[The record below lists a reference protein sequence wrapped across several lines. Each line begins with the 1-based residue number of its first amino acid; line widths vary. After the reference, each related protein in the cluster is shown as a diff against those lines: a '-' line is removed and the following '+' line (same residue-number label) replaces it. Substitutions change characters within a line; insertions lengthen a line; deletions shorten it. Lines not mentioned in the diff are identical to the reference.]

1 MPQKTPY
8 IPDFNI
14 VEQCGQGGSSTVWL
28 GVDYD
33 GIRRAIRIIDLVR
46 GRSREQI
53 EAEKNAISLYRNV
66 ANRHENLLDILYIG
80 KTNEYLYYVTELAD
94 DTGDVQSRYNPD
106 TLAYRIYAH
115 KLSKE
120 EMLNC
125 ISEILDGVEQLHVNG
140 IAHHDLKPE
149 NILFL
154 HGRLKIGDPGLM
166 APILEPAHGGTTGF
180 RPTWNDADGIAADI
194 YAIGKIIYCL
204 YSGMDASD
212 FPVLPSGLKL
222 RKVAALNRIALKCC
236 SESPERRYKN
246 VAQIQCDIENLR
258 NRPTWR
264 SRLRIANAVSTPLL
278 ILLLLALAFF
288 HFKPKA
294 EARMRRI
301 PEKTALSRFHALRA
315 AASEW
320 NLKSTLT
327 ALQNLRECSPEIN
340 EDPEFRDYFR
350 TLSDHLAWLGV
361 YHPKN
366 DMQFMLRDFLGALKS
381 LKPSEQEEN
390 IVKRTLQMTEK
401 DELCPSMLVLYYRIA
416 RRQGNAEKA
425 EKILQELKNFD
436 ISGLNRVSAAICWI
450 RLALLLTREQRFD
463 DALLFARHAEKLA
476 PYFYGAYVVQFQIH
490 YLRKDYAAAADAM
503 RRLYK
508 IQPDNIL
515 LPNLAGLLADHAAQ

>member
-28 GVDYD
+28 GIDYD

-46 GRSREQI
+46 GRSREHI

-106 TLAYRIYAH
+106 TLAYRIYAR

-120 EMLNC
+120 EMLTC
-125 ISEILDGVEQLHVNG
+125 IAGILEGVEQLHANG

-166 APILEPAHGGTTGF
+166 APILEPAHGGTAGY

-236 SESPERRYKN
+236 SESPERRYQSI
-246 VAQIQCDIENLR
+246 AQIRRDIENLR

-264 SRLRIANAVSTPLL
+264 SRLRTANAVSTPLL

-288 HFKPKA
+288 YFKPKA
-294 EARMRRI
+294 AARMQRI
-301 PEKTALSRFHALRA
+301 PEKTALNRFHALRA

-320 NLKSTLT
+320 NLENTFNSLK
-327 ALQNLRECSPEIN
+327 NLREHSPELAKN
-340 EDPEFRDYFR
+340 PEFRDYCR
-350 TLSDHLAWLGV
+350 TLSDHLAWLRV

-366 DMQFMLRDFLGALKS
+366 DMQFMLRDFLESLDS
-381 LKPSEQEEN
+381 LKPPEQQEN
-390 IVKRTLQMTEK
+390 IVKRTLLMSEK
-401 DELCPSMLVLYYRIA
+401 EELCPSMLVLYYRVA

-425 EKILQELKNFD
+425 EKILQDLKEFD

-450 RLALLLTREQRFD
+450 RLALQLTREQRFD
-463 DALLFARHAEKLA
+463 DALLFARRAEKLA
-476 PYFYGAYVVQFQIH
+476 PYFYGPYIVQFQIH
-490 YLRKDYAAAADAM
+490 YLQKDYDAAADAM

>member
-166 APILEPAHGGTTGF
+166 APILEPAHGGTTGY

-246 VAQIQCDIENLR
+246 VAQIRCDIENLR

-294 EARMRRI
+294 EARMHRI

-320 NLKSTLT
+320 NLKSTLA

-416 RRQGNAEKA
+416 RRKGNAEKA

-436 ISGLNRVSAAICWI
+436 ISGLNRVSAAGSVRIFAHIC
-450 RLALLLTREQRFD
+450 F
-463 DALLFARHAEKLA
+463 
-476 PYFYGAYVVQFQIH
+476 
-490 YLRKDYAAAADAM
+490 
-503 RRLYK
+503 
-508 IQPDNIL
+508 
-515 LPNLAGLLADHAAQ
+515 

>member
-166 APILEPAHGGTTGF
+166 APILEPAHGGTTGY

-246 VAQIQCDIENLR
+246 V
-258 NRPTWR
+258 
-264 SRLRIANAVSTPLL
+264 
-278 ILLLLALAFF
+278 
-288 HFKPKA
+288 H
-294 EARMRRI
+294 RI

-320 NLKSTLT
+320 NLKSTLA

-401 DELCPSMLVLYYRIA
+401 DELCPSMLVLFYRIT
-416 RRQGNAEKA
+416 RRKGNAEKA

>member
-106 TLAYRIYAH
+106 TLASRIYAH

-166 APILEPAHGGTTGF
+166 APILEPAHGGTTGY

-236 SESPERRYKN
+236 SESPKRRYKN
-246 VAQIQCDIENLR
+246 VAQIRCDIENLR

-320 NLKSTLT
+320 NLKSTLA

-401 DELCPSMLVLYYRIA
+401 DELCPSMLVLYYRIT

-463 DALLFARHAEKLA
+463 DALLFARNAEKLA